1 MRFFG
6 ILLLSLALL
15 PPLWGQKLK
24 LHLQDGGELI
34 VKEYEVVADRVRYY
48 SLERSQ
54 WEEIPLA
61 LVDLDRTR
69 RGVERQTA
77 RRKTREQEDRR
88 ERAARRKARTELH
101 RVPLENGVYYSDGA
115 RVTPVEQAEITID
128 ASKKRV
134 FLQVLAPVPLL
145 SKSTVEV
152 EGTQAKLLVGNAE
165 PMFYVRLEEITR
177 LAIVR
182 LKDKKKSRLVQKI
195 QKMRQDT
202 ELLVKQ
208 EELEVFRQQLAPQVY
223 KIWPT
228 APIPPGNYAVVEHD
242 LGGENVR
249 VWDFTYQRDVSSGT
263 AETANK
269 ASRAGRGSP

>member
-1 MRFFG
+1 MRFR

-15 PPLWGQKLK
+15 LPLWGQKVK
-24 LHLQDGGELI
+24 LYLQDGGNLM
-34 VKEYEVVADRVRYY
+34 VKEYEVVEDRVRYY

-54 WEEIPLA
+54 WEEIPLE

-69 RGVERQTA
+69 REVESQTA
-77 RRKTREQEDRR
+77 RRREREQEDRV

-101 RVPLENGVYYSDGA
+101 RVPLEDGVYYSDGGK
-115 RVTPVEQAEITID
+115 VVPIEQAEIKID

-134 FLQVLAPVPLL
+134 LLQVLTPVPLL

-152 EGTQAKLLVGNAE
+152 EGTQAKLLVGNAQ
-165 PMFYVRLEEITR
+165 PMFYVRLEKITR

-195 QKMRQDT
+195 QKMAQVT
-202 ELLVKQ
+202 ELMVKQ

-228 APIPPGNYAVVEHD
+228 EPIPPGNYAVVEHD
-242 LGGENVR
+242 PGGENVR
-249 VWDFTYQRDVSSGT
+249 VWDFTYRNDVSSAT
-263 AETANK
+263 AKRAK
-269 ASRAGRGSP
+269 KPSRADGSRP

>member
-1 MRFFG
+1 MRFR

-15 PPLWGQKLK
+15 LPLWGQKLK
-24 LHLQDGGELI
+24 LYLRAGGDLA
-34 VKEYEVVADRVRYY
+34 VKEYEVVEDRVQYY

-54 WEEIPLA
+54 WEEIPLE

-69 RGVERQTA
+69 RGVERQMA
-77 RRKTREQEDRR
+77 RRKSREQEDRI

-101 RVPLENGVYYSDGA
+101 RVPLEDGIYYSDGA
-115 RVTPVEQAEITID
+115 RVVPVEQAELTID

-134 FLQVLAPVPLL
+134 LLQVLAPVPLL

-152 EGTQAKLLVGNAE
+152 EGTQAKLLVGNAQ
-165 PMFYVRLEEITR
+165 PMFYVRLEKITR

-182 LKDKKKSRLVQKI
+182 LKDKKKSRLVQEI
-195 QKMRQDT
+195 QKMAKAT
-202 ELLVKQ
+202 ELLVEQ

-228 APIPPGNYAVVEHD
+228 EPITPGNYAVVEHD
-242 LGGENVR
+242 PGGENVR
-249 VWDFTYQRDVSSGT
+249 VWDFTYRNDVSSAT
-263 AETANK
+263 AKRAK
-269 ASRAGRGSP
+269 KPSRADGSRP

>member
-1 MRFFG
+1 MRFR

-34 VKEYEVVADRVRYY
+34 VKEYEVVEDRVRYY

-54 WEEIPLA
+54 WEEIPLE

-69 RGVERQTA
+69 RGVERQMA
-77 RRKTREQEDRR
+77 RHKSREQEDRI

-101 RVPLENGVYYSDGA
+101 RVPLEDGIYYSDGG
-115 RVTPVEQAEITID
+115 RVVPVEQAELTID
-128 ASKKRV
+128 VGKKRV
-134 FLQVLAPVPLL
+134 LLQVLAPVPLL
-145 SKSTVEV
+145 SKSTVKV
-152 EGTQAKLLVGNAE
+152 EGRQAKLLVGNAQ
-165 PMFYVRLEEITR
+165 PMFYVRLEKITR

-182 LKDKKKSRLVQKI
+182 LKDKKKSRLVQEI
-195 QKMRQDT
+195 QKMAQAT
-202 ELLVKQ
+202 ELMVKQ

-228 APIPPGNYAVVEHD
+228 EPIPPGNYAVVEHD
-242 LGGENVR
+242 PGGENVR
-249 VWDFTYQRDVSSGT
+249 VWDFTYRNDVSSAT
-263 AETANK
+263 AKRAK
-269 ASRAGRGSP
+269 KPFRADGSRP

>member
-1 MRFFG
+1 MRFR

-15 PPLWGQKLK
+15 LPLWGQKVK
-24 LHLQDGGELI
+24 LYLQDGGNLM
-34 VKEYEVVADRVRYY
+34 VKEYEVVEDRVRYY

-54 WEEIPLA
+54 WEEIPLE

-69 RGVERQTA
+69 REVESQTA
-77 RRKTREQEDRR
+77 RRREREQEDRI

-101 RVPLENGVYYSDGA
+101 RVPLEDGVYYSDGGK
-115 RVTPVEQAEITID
+115 VVPVEQAELKIET
-128 ASKKRV
+128 SKKRV
-134 FLQVLAPVPLL
+134 LLQVLTPVPLL

-152 EGTQAKLLVGNAE
+152 EGTQAKLLVGNAQ
-165 PMFYVRLEEITR
+165 PMFYVRLEKITR

-182 LKDKKKSRLVQKI
+182 LKDKKKSRLVQEI

-223 KIWPT
+223 KLWPT
-228 APIPPGNYAVVEHD
+228 EPIPPGNYAVVEHD
-242 LGGENVR
+242 PGGENVR
-249 VWDFTYQRDVSSGT
+249 VWDFTYRNDVSSAT
-263 AETANK
+263 AKRAK
-269 ASRAGRGSP
+269 KPSRADGSRP

>member
-1 MRFFG
+1 MRFR

-34 VKEYEVVADRVRYY
+34 VKEYEVVEDRVRYY

-54 WEEIPLA
+54 WEEIPLE

-69 RGVERQTA
+69 RGVERQMA
-77 RRKTREQEDRR
+77 RRESREQEDRI

-101 RVPLENGVYYSDGA
+101 RVPLEDGIYYSDGA
-115 RVTPVEQAEITID
+115 RVVPVEQAELTID
-128 ASKKRV
+128 VGKKRV
-134 FLQVLAPVPLL
+134 LLQVLTPVPLL

-152 EGTQAKLLVGNAE
+152 EGRQAKLLVGNAQ
-165 PMFYVRLEEITR
+165 PMFYVRLEKITR

-182 LKDKKKSRLVQKI
+182 LKDKKKSRLVQEI
-195 QKMRQDT
+195 QKMAQAT
-202 ELLVKQ
+202 ELMVKQ

-228 APIPPGNYAVVEHD
+228 EPIPPGNYAVVEHD
-242 LGGENVR
+242 PGGENVR
-249 VWDFTYQRDVSSGT
+249 AWDFTYRNDVSSAT
-263 AETANK
+263 AKRAK
-269 ASRAGRGSP
+269 KPSRADGSRP

>member
-1 MRFFG
+1 MRFR

-15 PPLWGQKLK
+15 LPLWGQKVK
-24 LHLQDGGELI
+24 LYLQDGGNLM
-34 VKEYEVVADRVRYY
+34 VKEYEVVEDRVRYY

-54 WEEIPLA
+54 WEEIPLE

-69 RGVERQTA
+69 REVESQTA
-77 RRKTREQEDRR
+77 RRREREQEDRI

-101 RVPLENGVYYSDGA
+101 RVPLEDGVYYSDGGK
-115 RVTPVEQAEITID
+115 VVPVEQAELKIET
-128 ASKKRV
+128 SKKRV
-134 FLQVLAPVPLL
+134 LLQVLTPVPLL

-152 EGTQAKLLVGNAE
+152 EDTQAKLIVGDAQ
-165 PMFYVRLEEITR
+165 PMFYVRLEKITR

-182 LKDKKKSRLVQKI
+182 LKDKKKRRLVQEI

-223 KIWPT
+223 KLWPT
-228 APIPPGNYAVVEHD
+228 EPIPPGNYAVVEHD
-242 LGGENVR
+242 PGGENVR
-249 VWDFTYQRDVSSGT
+249 VWDFTYRNDVSSAT
-263 AETANK
+263 AKRAK
-269 ASRAGRGSP
+269 KPSRADGSRP

>member
-1 MRFFG
+1 MRFR

-15 PPLWGQKLK
+15 LPLWGQKVK
-24 LHLQDGGELI
+24 LYLQDGGNLM
-34 VKEYEVVADRVRYY
+34 VKEYEVVEDRVRYY

-54 WEEIPLA
+54 WEEIPLE

-69 RGVERQTA
+69 REVESQTA
-77 RRKTREQEDRR
+77 RRREREQEDRI

-101 RVPLENGVYYSDGA
+101 RVPLEDGVYYSDGGK
-115 RVTPVEQAEITID
+115 VVPVEQAELKIET
-128 ASKKRV
+128 SKKRV
-134 FLQVLAPVPLL
+134 LLQVLTPVPLL

-152 EGTQAKLLVGNAE
+152 EGTQAKLIVGDAQ
-165 PMFYVRLEEITR
+165 PMFYVRLEKITR

-182 LKDKKKSRLVQKI
+182 LKDKKKSRLVQEI

-223 KIWPT
+223 KLWPT
-228 APIPPGNYAVVEHD
+228 EPIPPGNYAVVEHD
-242 LGGENVR
+242 PGGENVR
-249 VWDFTYQRDVSSGT
+249 VWDFTYRNDVSSAT
-263 AETANK
+263 AKRAK
-269 ASRAGRGSP
+269 KPSRADGSRP

>member
-1 MRFFG
+1 MRFR

-15 PPLWGQKLK
+15 LPLWGQKVK
-24 LHLQDGGELI
+24 LYLQDGGNLM
-34 VKEYEVVADRVRYY
+34 VKEYEVVEDRVRYY

-54 WEEIPLA
+54 WEEIPLE

-69 RGVERQTA
+69 RGVERRMA
-77 RRKTREQEDRR
+77 RRKSREQEDRI

-101 RVPLENGVYYSDGA
+101 RVPLEDGVYYSDGGKA
-115 RVTPVEQAEITID
+115 VPVEQAELKIET
-128 ASKKRV
+128 SKKRV
-134 FLQVLAPVPLL
+134 LLQVLTPVPLL

-152 EGTQAKLLVGNAE
+152 EGAQAKLIVGDAQ
-165 PMFYVRLEEITR
+165 PMFYVRLEKITR

-182 LKDKKKSRLVQKI
+182 LKDKKKSRLVQEI

-223 KIWPT
+223 KLWPT
-228 APIPPGNYAVVEHD
+228 EPIPPGNYAVVEHD
-242 LGGENVR
+242 PGGENVR
-249 VWDFTYQRDVSSGT
+249 VWDFTYRNDVSSAT
-263 AETANK
+263 AKRAK
-269 ASRAGRGSP
+269 KPSRADGSRP

>member
-1 MRFFG
+1 MRFR

-15 PPLWGQKLK
+15 LPLWGQKVK
-24 LHLQDGGELI
+24 LYLQDGGNLM
-34 VKEYEVVADRVRYY
+34 VKEYEVVEDRVRYY

-54 WEEIPLA
+54 WEEIPLE

-69 RGVERQTA
+69 RGVERRMA
-77 RRKTREQEDRR
+77 RRKSREQEDRI

-101 RVPLENGVYYSDGA
+101 RVPLEDGVYYSDGGK
-115 RVTPVEQAEITID
+115 VVPVEQAELKIET
-128 ASKKRV
+128 SKKRV
-134 FLQVLAPVPLL
+134 LLQVLTPVPLL

-152 EGTQAKLLVGNAE
+152 EGTQAKLIVGDAQ
-165 PMFYVRLEEITR
+165 PMFYVRLEKITR

-182 LKDKKKSRLVQKI
+182 LKDKKKSRLVQEI

-223 KIWPT
+223 KLWPT
-228 APIPPGNYAVVEHD
+228 EPIPPGNYAVVEHD
-242 LGGENVR
+242 PGGENVR
-249 VWDFTYQRDVSSGT
+249 VWDFTYRNDVSSAT
-263 AETANK
+263 AKRAK
-269 ASRAGRGSP
+269 KPSRADGSRP

>member
-1 MRFFG
+1 MRFR

-15 PPLWGQKLK
+15 LPLWGQKVK
-24 LHLQDGGELI
+24 LYLQNGGNLM
-34 VKEYEVVADRVRYY
+34 VKEYEVVEDRVRYY

-54 WEEIPLA
+54 WEEIPLE

-69 RGVERQTA
+69 REVESQTA
-77 RRKTREQEDRR
+77 RRREREQEDRI

-101 RVPLENGVYYSDGA
+101 RVPLEDGVYYSDGA
-115 RVTPVEQAEITID
+115 KVVPVEQAELKIET
-128 ASKKRV
+128 SKKRV
-134 FLQVLAPVPLL
+134 LLQVLTPVPLL

-152 EGTQAKLLVGNAE
+152 EGTQAKLIVGDAQ
-165 PMFYVRLEEITR
+165 PMFYVRLEKITR

-182 LKDKKKSRLVQKI
+182 LKDKKKSRLVQEI

-223 KIWPT
+223 KLWPT
-228 APIPPGNYAVVEHD
+228 EPIPPGNYAVVEHD
-242 LGGENVR
+242 PGGENVR
-249 VWDFTYQRDVSSGT
+249 VWDFTYRNDVSSAT
-263 AETANK
+263 AKRAK
-269 ASRAGRGSP
+269 KPSRADGSRP